1 MSKDFNKT
9 EKKIISFLLDN
20 PYSDRKVII
29 EGLEGYEGV
38 GEALDILSKDFILIE
53 LTGPME
59 SSLESRVPKKVYM
72 VNPEKESELEGI

>member
-1 MSKDFNKT
+1 MSLNLNET
-9 EKKIISFLLDN
+9 EKKIVKFLLDD

-29 EGLEGYEGV
+29 DNFEGCKCVE
-38 GEALDILSKDFILIE
+38 EALDKLSNDFVLIE